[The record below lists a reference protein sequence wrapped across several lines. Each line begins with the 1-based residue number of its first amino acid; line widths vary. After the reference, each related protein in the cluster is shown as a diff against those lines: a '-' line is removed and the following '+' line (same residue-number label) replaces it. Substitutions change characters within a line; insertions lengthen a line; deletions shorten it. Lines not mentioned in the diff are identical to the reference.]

1 MTPVVLQN
9 GGGVAGNGSGG
20 GGAIARFLSTNNV
33 PYAELLGSAIAFVA
47 ALLAVYVVGR
57 GVVIPLVDSVMDARG
72 LEIHA
77 RKPLRKLT
85 LVLVVFVGIAVA
97 FGFAGYGSF
106 LQSLAT
112 VAAAATLAI
121 GFAMQNVIANFVAGI
136 FIFTD
141 KPFRIGDWIEW
152 DGNSGIVEDISFRV
166 TRVRTFDNELLTV
179 PNSALTDGVIKNP
192 VAKGQLRLQVPFGIG
207 YGDDIE
213 RANEIILEEAH
224 AHPDIME
231 DPVPSVRLTEL
242 GDSSV
247 VLTSRIWI
255 DDPSR
260 SDFVKTRGEYV
271 TAVKERFDE
280 EGIDI
285 PYPNRTL
292 GGSLDVAG
300 IAETGTGE
308 P

>member
-1 MTPVVLQN
+1 MSTLPLQ
-9 GGGVAGNGSGG
+9 ADG
-20 GGAIARFLSTNNV
+20 GGAIARFLGANGI
-33 PYAELLGSAIAFVA
+33 PYAESLGAAVSFLI
-47 ALLAVYVVGR
+47 ALLVVYFVGR
-57 GVVIPLVDSVMDARG
+57 LVLIPVLDRVMDARG

-77 RKPLRKLT
+77 RQPLRKLA
-85 LVLVVFVGIAVA
+85 LAIVVFAGVAIA
-97 FGFAGYGSF
+97 FGFAGYGNF

-121 GFAMQNVIANFVAGI
+121 GLAMQDVLANFVAGI

-141 KPFRIGDWIEW
+141 KPFKIGDWIEW

-179 PNSALTDGVIKNP
+179 PNSQLTDGVIKNP

-207 YGDDIE
+207 YDDDIE

-224 AHPDIME
+224 AHPEILE
-231 DPVPSVRLTEL
+231 NPAPSVRLTEL

-247 VLTSRIWI
+247 VLKSRVWI

-260 SDFVKTRGEYV
+260 ADFVKTRGEYV

-280 EGIDI
+280 EDINI

-292 GGSLDVAG
+292 GGSLELDGVT
-300 IAETGTGE
+300 AETLSD
-308 P
+308 